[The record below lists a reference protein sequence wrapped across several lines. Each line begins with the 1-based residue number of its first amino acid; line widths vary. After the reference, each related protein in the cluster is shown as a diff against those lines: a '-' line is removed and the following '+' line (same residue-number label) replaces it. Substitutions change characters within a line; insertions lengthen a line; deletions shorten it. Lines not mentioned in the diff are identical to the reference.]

1 VANPAGLGRS
11 AAVKENEMS
20 AKEKHPPF
28 LALQLVLNAG
38 GCTGIFRCAWFGVA
52 EAYGRITN
60 GR

>member
-1 VANPAGLGRS
+1 
-11 AAVKENEMS
+11 MS